1 MKTLVKLQALRTIW
15 NPKLLF
21 HKSFH
26 KDGRAFASFD
36 LADLEAINRCEKEVP
51 EYFNFANDVLD
62 KWSKLDKSQRM
73 VKLFPGTVLQE
84 GSKLPNPALW
94 WVNGK
99 GGEVRWSFEELGAL
113 SRKAANVLLEPCG
126 LQRGDRVILIL
137 PRVPEWWLLNVACI
151 RTGIV
156 FIPGTP
162 LLTAKDILY
171 RLQASKAK
179 CIITSENLAPAVDC
193 ISASCSFLR
202 TKLLVSEGRRDGWL
216 NFKELFQAAPSGH
229 NCVRTKSNEPM
240 TIYFTSGT
248 TGPPKMAEHTHS
260 SYGIGCALTARRW
273 LDLKPSDLMWNM
285 SDTGW
290 VKAAIGSVFAPWLCG
305 AGVFVHNMPQ
315 FDPRETL
322 NTLTRYP
329 VTTMCSA
336 PTAYRMLVQEDLSRY
351 RFKSLS
357 HCTTGG
363 EPLNPEVIMQ
373 WKKQTGLDLYEGY
386 GQTEVGVISASEKGK
401 KIKPGSMGKPIPP
414 YDVQIIDENGNI
426 LPCGVEGEIAIRI
439 HAQRPFCF
447 FTGYV
452 DNPKKTASAFRGDF
466 YITGDRGWKDE
477 DGYLWFV
484 ARADDVIIS
493 SGYRIGPFEVENA
506 LIEHPA
512 VVESAVVSSP
522 DPTRG
527 EVVKA
532 FVVLSPSF
540 ASQDLEKLTL
550 ELQDHVKKTTAPY
563 KYPRKPTQTAILKP
577 PPRDAQHK

>member
-1 MKTLVKLQALRTIW
+1 MKILVTLQALRPVW
-15 NPKLLF
+15 NPKLLR
-21 HKSFH
+21 KSFH
-26 KDGRAFASFD
+26 KDGRAFASLD
-36 LADLEAINRCEKEVP
+36 LSDLEAINRCEKEVP

-62 KWSKLDKSQRM
+62 KWSKIEK
-73 VKLFPGTVLQE
+73 E
-84 GSKLPNPALW
+84 GSRPPNPALW
-94 WVNGK
+94 WINGE
-99 GGEVRWSFEELGAL
+99 GSEVRWSYEELGAL
-113 SRKAANVLLEPCG
+113 SRKAANILRDPCG

-162 LLTAKDILY
+162 LLTAKDIQY

-179 CIITSENLAPAVDC
+179 CIITSEHLAPAVD
-193 ISASCSFLR
+193 SVSSSCPFLR

-216 NFKELFQAAPSGH
+216 NFQELFQVAPSSH
-229 NCVRTKSNEPM
+229 TCIKTKSDEPM
-240 TIYFTSGT
+240 IVYFTSGT
-248 TGPPKMAEHTHS
+248 TGPPKMAEHSHS
-260 SYGIGCALTARRW
+260 SYGIGCALTARYW
-273 LDLKPSDLMWNM
+273 LDLKPSDILWNM

-290 VKAAIGSVFAPWLCG
+290 VKAAIGSVFAPWLRG
-305 AGVFVHNMPQ
+305 SSVFIHHMPQ

-322 NTLTRYP
+322 NTLARYP

-336 PTAYRMLVQEDLSRY
+336 PTVYRMLVQQDLTRY

-357 HCTTGG
+357 HCLTGG
-363 EPLNPEVIMQ
+363 EPLNPEVMVQ

-386 GQTEVGVISASEKGK
+386 GQTEVGVISVTEKGK

-414 YDVQIIDENGNI
+414 YDVQ
-426 LPCGVEGEIAIRI
+426 
-439 HAQRPFCF
+439 
-447 FTGYV
+447 
-452 DNPKKTASAFRGDF
+452 DNPKKTASAFRGNF
-466 YITGDRGWKDE
+466 YVTGDRGWMDE
-477 DGYLWFV
+477 D
-484 ARADDVIIS
+484 
-493 SGYRIGPFEVENA
+493 GYRIGPFEAENA

-540 ASQDLEKLTL
+540 TSHDLEKLTL
-550 ELQDHVKKTTAPY
+550 ELQDHVKKITAPY
-563 KYPRKPTQTAILKP
+563 KYPRKVRRI
-577 PPRDAQHK
+577 